1 MFEQKRAYWRSLDNA
16 AKLFSAASSPKDTRV
31 FRFYCELKE
40 EVEENALLEWKQ
52 IYKMVS
58 TKHNVLIYS
67 SRVNAYILPMEIVG
81 GQYAALKELA
91 DKNLKKH
98 QNCMKKR

>member
-40 EVEENALLEWKQ
+40 EVKEEILQEALNQ
-52 IYKMVS
+52 TI
-58 TKHNVLIYS
+58 H
-67 SRVNAYILPMEIVG
+67 
-81 GQYAALKELA
+81 
-91 DKNLKKH
+91 
-98 QNCMKKR
+98 

>member
-40 EVEENALLEWKQ
+40 EVEEEMPCRRHWIRRLRN
-52 IYKMVS
+52 IR
-58 TKHNVLIYS
+58 YS
-67 SRVNAYILPMEIVG
+67 CRS
-81 GQYAALKELA
+81 
-91 DKNLKKH
+91 
-98 QNCMKKR
+98 

>member
-40 EVEENALLEWKQ
+40 EVEEN
-52 IYKMVS
+52 
-58 TKHNVLIYS
+58 VLQEAQDCI
-67 SRVNAYILPMEIVG
+67 I
-81 GQYAALKELA
+81 KE
-91 DKNLKKH
+91 KP
-98 QNCMKKR
+98 